1 VARATQWAEISHIS
15 RRRGGR
21 ELDGRRGGGR
31 SDPWSVRARYM
42 IEFTCGVN
50 VPQNGKTKGRPGAD
64 TLQSINDKSLV
75 IESMR
80 VEPCVSQTRFLRRT
94 GRTRYSG
101 LSFSGMSV
109 VSSCCPDLHD
119 RTATSEK
126 KNHRRENGSEVG
138 RKEVPSGDD
147 KTTSWTESR

>member
-1 VARATQWAEISHIS
+1 
-15 RRRGGR
+15 
-21 ELDGRRGGGR
+21 
-31 SDPWSVRARYM
+31 M

-50 VPQNGKTKGRPGAD
+50 VPQDGKTKGRPGAD

-75 IESMR
+75 IESKR

-94 GRTRYSG
+94 GRTRYSD
-101 LSFSGMSV
+101 LSSFGMPV
-109 VSSCCPDLHD
+109 VCSCCPDIHD
-119 RTATSEK
+119 RTATSE

>member
-1 VARATQWAEISHIS
+1 
-15 RRRGGR
+15 
-21 ELDGRRGGGR
+21 
-31 SDPWSVRARYM
+31 M